1 MIVLHVLELF
11 IEGKIDGSDELT
23 NLLISIASKLNNSE
37 LKIHEDTPSDKFG
50 DGVLPVLKT
59 FKGELIWGEPGKELI
74 NTVISSLLPSDKDE
88 EDQTSSINESN
99 DKVISALE
107 YASELVIQSDIASA
121 DEDTYFFIVREN
133 PEEVNIERL
142 SEILKKYKIFFLTDF
157 YNFQGEEVAALGSEP
172 NMFIGHIYRSD
183 MHFSGRI
190 DIKKERPGTSSY
202 IRIKR
207 EKDKSV
213 TGKWSQRKNDALN
226 VIDEFYLQLFLSSA
240 PVMLNG
246 TVTEGQM
253 NRVTAKVR
261 DAVEVLK
268 TKISSK

>member
-1 MIVLHVLELF
+1 MILLHKLEFFL
-11 IEGKIDGSDELT
+11 EGKIDESDVLT
-23 NLLISIASKLNNSE
+23 NLLLYVASNLKNSE
-37 LKIHEDTPSDKFG
+37 VKIHEDTPIDKFG

-59 FKGELIWGEPGKELI
+59 YKGELIWGEPGKELI
-74 NTVISSLLPSDKDE
+74 NTVVSSLLSSDKDDE
-88 EDQTSSINESN
+88 NEKGDIKESN
-99 DKVISALE
+99 AKFIAALE
-107 YASELVIQSDIASA
+107 YASELIIQSDFAVE
-121 DEDTYFFIVREN
+121 DEETYFFIVREN
-133 PEEVNIERL
+133 PEEVNIEML
-142 SEILKKYKIFFLTDF
+142 SEILKKYKIFFLSDF
-157 YNFQGEEVAALGSEP
+157 FNFQGEEVATLGSDP

-190 DIKKERPGTSSY
+190 DIKKERPGNASY

-213 TGKWSQRKNDALN
+213 TGKWSQRKNDTLN

-268 TKISSK
+268 SKISSK